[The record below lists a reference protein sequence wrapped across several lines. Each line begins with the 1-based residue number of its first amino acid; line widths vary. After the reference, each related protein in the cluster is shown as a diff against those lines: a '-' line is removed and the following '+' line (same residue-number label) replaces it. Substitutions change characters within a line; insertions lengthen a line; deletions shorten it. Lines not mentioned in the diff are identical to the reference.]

1 MDTKIEGVILA
12 AGFSSRTKTFKMEL
26 PFGNKTLIER
36 AIEGMIDTCS
46 RIIVV
51 GGHRIERIIEI
62 TKKYPTVQV
71 VLNKHYEKGMFS
83 SVQEGVRHL
92 KGDWFFMMPG
102 DYPFINKH
110 VFQKLKKTMETS
122 DSGYDIFIPT
132 SKGRKGH
139 PVLIRKNLKDEILKE
154 PADSTLK
161 TVINRNSCLLVEV
174 GHEGILMDVNTMEDY
189 ERAKAWLFNS
199 EIPNPKL
206 QITNKSQITK
216 SKLQKDK
223 IKLTSNSPESEEKG
237 QGI

>member
-1 MDTKIEGVILA
+1 MGIKIEGVILS

-51 GGHRIERIIEI
+51 GGHRIERIREM

-92 KGDWFFMMPG
+92 TGDWFFIMPG
-102 DYPFINKH
+102 DYPLITNH
-110 VFQKLKKTMETS
+110 VFQKLKKSMEAS
-122 DSGYDIFIPT
+122 DPGYDIFIPT

-139 PVLIRKNLKDEILKE
+139 PVLIREKVKDEILRE
-154 PADSTLK
+154 PVDSTLK
-161 TVINRNSCLLVEV
+161 NVIHRNNCLLVEV
-174 GHEGILMDVNTMEDY
+174 DHKGILMDVNTMEDY
-189 ERAKAWLFNS
+189 ERVKEAVL
-199 EIPNPKL
+199 
-206 QITNKSQITK
+206 
-216 SKLQKDK
+216 KD
-223 IKLTSNSPESEEKG
+223 PG
-237 QGI
+237 